1 MIFSNF
7 PSENLWGKVAEYLLI
22 LIEEKAMAMDK
33 EENNKPEVPE
43 PFKSDNP
50 KAKMTN
56 QQKIWLIVFSIIA
69 AALYTYINI
78 S

>member
-1 MIFSNF
+1 
-7 PSENLWGKVAEYLLI
+7 
-22 LIEEKAMAMDK
+22 MDE

>member
-1 MIFSNF
+1 M
-7 PSENLWGKVAEYLLI
+7 
-22 LIEEKAMAMDK
+22 K
-33 EENNKPEVPE
+33 EEDNKPESPE

-50 KAKMTN
+50 KANMSN
-56 QQKIWLIVFSIIA
+56 QQKIWLIIFSALA